1 MPMTDIH
8 IFKTNIESAEDLKT
22 VARLMDS
29 IGVSEWNVDTED
41 VDCVLRIVTNRLSE
55 EQLLDF
61 VTNAGFQCSELI

>member
-1 MPMTDIH
+1 MTDIH